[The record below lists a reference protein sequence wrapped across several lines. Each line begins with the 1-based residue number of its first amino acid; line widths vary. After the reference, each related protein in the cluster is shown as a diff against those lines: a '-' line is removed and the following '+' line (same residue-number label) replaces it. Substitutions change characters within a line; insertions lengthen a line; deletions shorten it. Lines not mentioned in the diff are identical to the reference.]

1 MARVGYAD
9 ADSADWRAQDEYSND
24 VFPLSPTLS
33 STETLAAIVAPTI
46 LFPVPDILSPPRT
59 IAGNFA
65 FDGAVIV
72 RSEEHTSELQS
83 RRDLVCRLLL
93 EKKKV

>member
-59 IAGNFA
+59 ITAPSNA
-65 FDGAVIV
+65 KLPAIV
-72 RSEEHTSELQS
+72 KSPSTS
-83 RRDLVCRLLL
+83 RMP
-93 EKKKV
+93 